1 MTTLVTGLLFFTLGI
16 DHALIQTLAAS
27 FQKFPAGTW
36 IPPAAG
42 LDGVLRL
49 SAGMFTLG
57 LRIAMPVIALLLLID
72 IALALLGRMQQQ
84 LQLLSFA
91 FPVKMLA
98 TLALLAVLAPVT
110 ARIFEGA
117 ASRTMGVLWRLVA
130 QAGTIP
136 R

>member
-1 MTTLVTGLLFFTLGI
+1 
-16 DHALIQTLAAS
+16 
-27 FQKFPAGTW
+27 
-36 IPPAAG
+36 
-42 LDGVLRL
+42 
-49 SAGMFTLG
+49 
-57 LRIAMPVIALLLLID
+57 MPVIALLLLID